1 MLSCHVRDHRKE
13 LGEGGALALKSAR
26 WLLWVICSPS
36 TETVPWLPPPTKIY
50 ANRWISARQPSSSIR
65 FMTAGASS
73 SVARRDRLTRRSC
86 PLRPCRRGCRRWRHR
101 THWAASAA
109 PGEVAAVIIFFL
121 AGPAARF
128 ITGQCCA
135 AGGGE
140 AITMEE
146 RP

>member
-1 MLSCHVRDHRKE
+1 M
-13 LGEGGALALKSAR
+13 ALKSAR

-36 TETVPWLPPPTKIY
+36 TETVPWLPPAAKSY
-50 ANRWISARQPSSSIR
+50 ANRWITQLAAIILNP
-65 FMTAGASS
+65 F
-73 SVARRDRLTRRSC
+73 RDRRRFVQRSAPGPVDT
-86 PLRPCRRGCRRWRHR
+86 PLLSFKTMPPGLQTLETSNPLGRIGR
-101 THWAASAA
+101 S
-109 PGEVAAVIIFFL
+109 GEVAAVIILFL